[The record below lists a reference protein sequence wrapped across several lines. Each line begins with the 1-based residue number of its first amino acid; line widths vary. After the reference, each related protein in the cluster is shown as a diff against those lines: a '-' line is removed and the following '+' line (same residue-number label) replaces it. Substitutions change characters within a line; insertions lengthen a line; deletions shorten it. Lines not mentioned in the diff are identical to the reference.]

1 MSIDVGAEVFPVNSV
16 LEPSEVS
23 ARVTITL
30 AGRVPKALAKALPN
44 ASELSDGVVEDAESN
59 CTENVT
65 RTGLTPANGLVET
78 VPACTLEKG
87 SGSRKLAGSAGR
99 EVTTAV
105 AFNPATVQPTEVSP
119 LLFTGAEP

>member
-30 AGRVPKALAKALPN
+30 ARRVPKALAKALPN
-44 ASELSDGVVEDAESN
+44 ASELSDGVVEDPERN

-87 SGSRKLAGSAGR
+87 TGSRELAGSAGS

-105 AFNPATVQPTEVSP
+105 AFNPATVQLTEVSP